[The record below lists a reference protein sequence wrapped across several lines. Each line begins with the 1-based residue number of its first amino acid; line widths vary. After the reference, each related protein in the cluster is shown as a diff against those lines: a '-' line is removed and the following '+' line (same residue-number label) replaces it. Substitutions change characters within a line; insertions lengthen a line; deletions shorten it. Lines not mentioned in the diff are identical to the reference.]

1 MLLVMV
7 EGCGVLLV
15 KIAAE
20 LCWGFRVLF
29 HGASLVQGTSR
40 ARADKAGN
48 ARQADALQAI
58 ALQAIGLQAIAL
70 QAIED
75 VQCST

>member
-1 MLLVMV
+1 MLLVKVDGCRMLLVKV

-15 KIAAE
+15 IVAAE
-20 LCWGFRVLF
+20 FCWGFRVLF
-29 HGASLVQGTSR
+29 HGASLVQGASR
-40 ARADKAGN
+40 ARAEKAGN
-48 ARQADALQAI
+48 ASQAD
-58 ALQAIGLQAIAL
+58 AL